1 MFFLKVYFSKRNK
14 SRNYY
19 MFLQL
24 YERSMHTNV
33 HRSFIVT
40 TEVENLL
47 VKRIVCGV
55 GGNLIVVG
63 LFQSLWLTPR
73 KVGSS

>member
-1 MFFLKVYFSKRNK
+1 
-14 SRNYY
+14 
-19 MFLQL
+19 
-24 YERSMHTNV
+24 MHTNV

-40 TEVENLL
+40 TEEKTLGQEN
-47 VKRIVCGV
+47 RVCGV

-63 LFQSLWLTPR
+63 LFQSLWLAPR